1 MTLVLIIVQLSVGLI
16 QIALMFGLLRAAY
29 SEINDIGKWYYLEAF
44 TINWLLLIAFIFY
57 IIVLRLVISKASKK
71 FPKFYKEERKYI
83 ISTLCIILT
92 SFAMRMLKFYLFDLD
107 SFNDMIN
114 KSLTEFSWFLPMI
127 ILVFLCTTTLL
138 QIFAVL
144 L

>member
-16 QIALMFGLLRAAY
+16 QIALMVGLLRAAY
-29 SEINDIGKWYYLEAF
+29 SEINDIGKWYSLEAF

-71 FPKFYKEERKYI
+71 FPKFYKQERKYI
-83 ISTLCIILT
+83 ISTLCIIFT
-92 SFAMRMLKFYLFDLD
+92 SFAMRMVRRFLFSLD
-107 SFNDMIN
+107 SFLHMIN
-114 KSLTEFSWFLPMI
+114 ESYYGFTWFYPI
-127 ILVFLCTTTLL
+127 VILVFICIPTLL
-138 QIFAVL
+138 QISGVL